1 MESDKKTISRAPGKT
16 TIAPGVIITIAR
28 LTALNVPGVIE
39 MAPIPSAVNR
49 LLRRTSSEGVSI
61 KVDSGS
67 VAVDLYLI
75 LDHGT
80 YVRDVSRKV
89 QSKVARA
96 IEDMVGMQVERI
108 DVHIED
114 IDFEK
119 SDSIE

>member
-1 MESDKKTISRAPGKT
+1 MESDNKTISRAPGKT

-89 QSKVARA
+89 QSEVARA
-96 IEDMVGMQVERI
+96 IEDMVGMHVERI

-119 SDSIE
+119 SDTIE